1 MIVGPEVVGEF
12 ASGSH
17 EAFHKIFKLFYP
29 KVYAFI
35 RGFIKDLD
43 DSEDLAQIVFTK
55 YTVFN
60 YITTKNVSRFT
71 SEDNIPEISDGCTPH
86 DELIAKD
93 LQLLIDMVVS
103 EMPPKRKMIYQLS
116 RIEGLSNEQIAEKLG
131 IQKKTVENHL
141 NIALNELRDA
151 LALSILVYLI
161 LPV

>member
-1 MIVGPEVVGEF
+1 MIVEPEVVGEF

-43 DSEDLAQIVFTK
+43 DSEDLTQIVFIKLWNKRAIFHKVHHFDSYLFMLTN

-60 YITTKNVSRFT
+60 YITTKN
-71 SEDNIPEISDGCTPH
+71 
-86 DELIAKD
+86 
-93 LQLLIDMVVS
+93 MVVN
-103 EMPPKRKMIYQLS
+103 EMPPKRKMIYKLS

>member
-1 MIVGPEVVGEF
+1 M
-12 ASGSH
+12 
-17 EAFHKIFKLFYP
+17 
-29 KVYAFI
+29 
-35 RGFIKDLD
+35 
-43 DSEDLAQIVFTK
+43 
-55 YTVFN
+55 
-60 YITTKNVSRFT
+60 
-71 SEDNIPEISDGCTPH
+71 
-86 DELIAKD
+86 IAKD